1 MPVVYALA
9 AFLMNLAGGAFAWR
23 YQRYL
28 LFIMAFSA
36 GLLIGVAFLDL
47 IPEIVEIAHR
57 TNLDVRLLMITLLV
71 GFLSIFLLE
80 KMTII
85 HSEKQHDAPGHRH
98 NVGLAG
104 ALGLTFHSFLDGL
117 AIGIGFQAGTKVG
130 VVVLL
135 AVVAHD
141 FADGLNTV
149 TFMLASR
156 NSRGRTATL
165 LALDALAPI
174 GGALLA
180 TVVEIDAR
188 VLAFQLSYFAG
199 FLLYLGASDL
209 LPHVHERP
217 RFALL
222 ASTVAGLITA
232 ALVVYALDAIHHS
245 VEHASFDRHRAAVTA
260 TS

>member
-1 MPVVYALA
+1 MSAVYALS
-9 AFLMNLAGGAFAWR
+9 AFLMTLAGGMFAWR

-47 IPEIVEIAHR
+47 IPEIVEIAAEAK
-57 TNLDVRLLMITLLV
+57 LDVRGLMVTLLL
-71 GFLSIFLLE
+71 GFLAIFLLE
-80 KMTII
+80 KLTII
-85 HSEKQHDAPGHRH
+85 HSEKQHDAPGHHH

-117 AIGIGFQAGTKVG
+117 AIGVGFQAGTEVG

-135 AVVAHD
+135 AVIAHD

-156 NSRGRTATL
+156 NSKARTATL
-165 LALDALAPI
+165 LALDALAPVA
-174 GGALLA
+174 GALLA
-180 TVVEIDAR
+180 NVLEIEPR
-188 VLAFQLSYFAG
+188 MLAFQLSFFAG

-217 RFALL
+217 RFALM
-222 ASTVAGLITA
+222 ASTIAGLVTA
-232 ALVVYALDAIHHS
+232 GVVVYALERLH
-245 VEHASFDRHRAAVTA
+245 
-260 TS
+260 